1 MISVNEDPLRGR
13 PPTSHERMTGE
24 PWDASY
30 RDGPA
35 PWDIG
40 RPQPAVVRLTSEGAF
55 AGAVLDVGCG
65 TGDNALHIASAGPSV
80 VGVDV
85 ADTALRIARD
95 RARDR
100 GVEVEFTTADGLRL
114 DRLDRTFDSVL
125 DCGLL
130 HTFDGDER
138 LRYVAS
144 LASTTR
150 QDGTLYVLCFSDDE
164 PETGPHPVTRDELVE
179 SFGSGSGWRIAAID
193 ADRIQTRYHDDR
205 GAPAW
210 CATVKRV

>member
-1 MISVNEDPLRGR
+1 
-13 PPTSHERMTGE
+13 MTGE

-100 GVEVEFTTADGLRL
+100 GVAVEFTTADALRL

-164 PETGPHPVTRDELVE
+164 PEIGPHPVSWDELVE

-193 ADRIQTRYHDDR
+193 ADRIQTRYHDHR

>member
-1 MISVNEDPLRGR
+1 VISVNEDPLRGR

-100 GVEVEFTTADGLRL
+100 GVEVEFTTADALRL

-164 PETGPHPVTRDELVE
+164 PETGPHPVTRAELVE

>member
-95 RARDR
+95 RARGR
-100 GVEVEFTTADGLRL
+100 GVEVEFTTADALRL

>member
-1 MISVNEDPLRGR
+1 
-13 PPTSHERMTGE
+13 MTGE

-100 GVEVEFTTADGLRL
+100 GVEVEFTTADALRL

>member
-100 GVEVEFTTADGLRL
+100 GVAVEFTTADALRL

-193 ADRIQTRYHDDR
+193 ADRIQTRYHDHR

>member
-100 GVEVEFTTADGLRL
+100 GVEVEFTTADALRL

>member
-1 MISVNEDPLRGR
+1 
-13 PPTSHERMTGE
+13 MTGE

-35 PWDIG
+35 PWEID

-100 GVEVEFTTADGLRL
+100 GVEVEFTTADALRL

-210 CATVKRV
+210 CATVKRVRLGVDQPF

>member
-1 MISVNEDPLRGR
+1 
-13 PPTSHERMTGE
+13 MTGE

-65 TGDNALHIASAGPSV
+65 TGDNALHIASAGSSV

-95 RARDR
+95 RARGR
-100 GVEVEFTTADGLRL
+100 GVEVEFTTADALRL

>member
-100 GVEVEFTTADGLRL
+100 GVEVEFTTADALRL

-164 PETGPHPVTRDELVE
+164 PETGPHPVTQDELVE

>member
-164 PETGPHPVTRDELVE
+164 PETGPHPVTRDVLVE

>member
-1 MISVNEDPLRGR
+1 
-13 PPTSHERMTGE
+13 MTGE

-35 PWDIG
+35 PWEID

-85 ADTALRIARD
+85 AETALTIARD

-100 GVEVEFTTADGLRL
+100 AVDVEFTTADALRL
-114 DRLDRTFDSVL
+114 DRLGHTFDTVL
-125 DCGLL
+125 DCGLF
-130 HTFDGDER
+130 HTFDSDER
-138 LRYVAS
+138 PGYVAS
-144 LASTTR
+144 LASVTR

-164 PETGPHPVTRDELVE
+164 SETGPHPVSQDELRG
-179 SFGSGSGWRIAAID
+179 SFGSGSGWRVAAIE
-193 ADRIQTRYHDDR
+193 ADRIQTRYHDDG

-210 CATVKRV
+210 CATIKRV

>member
-1 MISVNEDPLRGR
+1 VISVNEDPLRGR

-65 TGDNALHIASAGPSV
+65 TGDNALHIASAGSSV

-95 RARDR
+95 RARGR
-100 GVEVEFTTADGLRL
+100 GVEVEFTTADALRL